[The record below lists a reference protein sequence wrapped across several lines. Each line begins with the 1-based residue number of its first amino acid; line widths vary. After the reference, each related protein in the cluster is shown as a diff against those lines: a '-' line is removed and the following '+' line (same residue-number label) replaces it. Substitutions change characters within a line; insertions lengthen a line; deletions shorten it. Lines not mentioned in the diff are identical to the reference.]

1 LHGQADDVVAF
12 GAQHGRDGGGVH
24 TARHRYGNR
33 ICTQLVRTVRQ
44 VLLGPGAL
52 GNHAPRNPYTGQAL
66 TKWQVLSANDL
77 LVVLRRDR
85 AQACDRLRY

>member
-33 ICTQLVRTVRQ
+33 ICTQLVPQGLEPV
-44 VLLGPGAL
+44 
-52 GNHAPRNPYTGQAL
+52 
-66 TKWQVLSANDL
+66 
-77 LVVLRRDR
+77 
-85 AQACDRLRY
+85 